1 MSLFHF
7 CVWCEPWGEVQFL
20 SKWISNFLSTICW
33 RIFLFFTFV
42 LLLVPF
48 LKNQLTTEM
57 NDFILADWCAQL
69 LSCVQLFAILW
80 TVDCQA
86 LLSMK
91 YPRQEYWS
99 GLTYPSSEDIL
110 DLGIYL
116 HLLHLLDWHANSLPL
131 EPAGKVPHPK
141 TNPTSSLLYE
151 SLTSK
156 HLENTHSSHIL

>member
-1 MSLFHF
+1 ML
-7 CVWCEPWGEVQFL
+7 
-20 SKWISNFLSTICW
+20 KNFS
-33 RIFLFFTFV
+33 FFTFV

-91 YPRQEYWS
+91 FSRQEYWS

-151 SLTSK
+151 LLTSK
-156 HLENTHSSHIL
+156 RLENTHSSHIL